1 MYWITLHFISL
12 LIMKMPNAEILYST
26 SERIEM
32 IEALRIVDE
41 VVVYQS
47 AGNEALEKIDF
58 DILAL
63 GEDQKSERFDEAVK
77 WCEDHGRDVVRLKR
91 TKGISSADIKKAIR

>member
-1 MYWITLHFISL
+1 
-12 LIMKMPNAEILYST
+12 MPNAEILYST

-41 VVVYQS
+41 AVVYQS
-47 AGNEALEKIDF
+47 VGNEALEKIDF

-63 GEDQKSERFDEAVK
+63 GEDHKSDRFDEAVK

>member
-1 MYWITLHFISL
+1 MYWITQHFISI

-47 AGNEALEKIDF
+47 AGNEAL
-58 DILAL
+58 
-63 GEDQKSERFDEAVK
+63 
-77 WCEDHGRDVVRLKR
+77 
-91 TKGISSADIKKAIR
+91 